1 MCNRVVYITSL
12 ILLVGGCSSTP
23 ERVKPPRID
32 VKSAANQA
40 MEMYDADHDGKLSV
54 QELAK
59 CPGVLISLERYDA
72 NHDKTIDL
80 DEFIQHLAD
89 LLRDRSGATQLG
101 VGVTYKGSPLADA
114 KVVFEPEPYLGSE
127 IQTAEGVTTSYG
139 QAEVGMPAD
148 KAPKSLKS
156 MKLIQYGT
164 FKVRITHPKI
174 NLPTKYNSETTL
186 GYETI
191 LGQPFVNYALS
202 NK

>member
-1 MCNRVVYITSL
+1 MHNKVVFIASL
-12 ILLVGGCSSTP
+12 IVLVGGCSSGP

-40 MEMYDADHDGKLSV
+40 MEMYDANHDGKLDT

-59 CPGVLISLERYDA
+59 CPGVLISLERYDP

-80 DEFIQHLAD
+80 DEFVQHLTD

-101 VGVTYKGSPLADA
+101 VGVTYQGSPLADA

-148 KAPKSLKS
+148 KAPAALKS

-174 NLPTKYNSETTL
+174 KLPAKYNSETTL

-191 LGQPFVNYALS
+191 PGQPFAKFALS

>member
-1 MCNRVVYITSL
+1 MRIRVELISL
-12 ILLVGGCSSTP
+12 LVLFVGGCSGGP

-32 VKSAANQA
+32 VKLAANQA
-40 MEMYDADHDGKLSV
+40 MEMYDTDDDGKLSV

-59 CPGVLISLERYDA
+59 CPGVLISLERYDT

-80 DEFIQHLAD
+80 GEFVQHLTD

-101 VGVTYKGSPLADA
+101 VGVTFQGSPLADA
-114 KVVFEPEPYLGSE
+114 KVVMEPEPYLGSE

-139 QAEVGMPAD
+139 QAEMGMPPD
-148 KAPKSLKS
+148 KAPAALRS

-174 NLPTKYNSETTL
+174 KLPAKYNSETTL

-191 LGQPFVNYALS
+191 PGQPFTTFALS